1 MMCAM
6 QLKMKEAKNI
16 RRLGQEV
23 LLQRS
28 DVETFFVSSLK
39 YIREQIAQES
49 LSEEPQ
55 MPMRSSP
62 AGRGRDISELSWPDR
77 EQVLR
82 LAFAKINSQ
91 ARSTHFQSL
100 PKHSFAELQAA
111 RQRASDQFIPS
122 DTLSGL
128 VSEAGKPQLA

>member
-91 ARSTHFQSL
+91 ARSTSRACQSIHLLSCKL
-100 PKHSFAELQAA
+100 PGSVPPTNLFPRTH
-111 RQRASDQFIPS
+111 
-122 DTLSGL
+122 
-128 VSEAGKPQLA
+128 